1 MLIKTIMYDFT
12 LNSLTQ
18 KLRGKADLDEIRNF
32 SKLVNKRLEELN
44 KKNELKINQLDID
57 ELNDFNKLLQIADY
71 ILCLH
76 EEKKDLHSILKK
88 FVDIINESIDS
99 IEVVDDKTNE
109 LIIEADSTIN
119 KLKNHQNNMDRP
131 LLDNSS

>member
-1 MLIKTIMYDFT
+1 MYDST
-12 LNSLTQ
+12 LNGLTK
-18 KLRGKADLDEIRNF
+18 KLRGKTDLGEIRNF

-44 KKNELKINQLDID
+44 KKNELKINQLNID
-57 ELNDFNKLLQIADY
+57 ELNDFNKLLQISDY

-76 EEKKDLHSILKK
+76 EEKKDLYSILKN

-99 IEVVDDKTNE
+99 IEIVDDQTNE

-119 KLKNHQNNMDRP
+119 KLKNHQNNIDRP
-131 LLDNSS
+131 LLDNRS

>member
-1 MLIKTIMYDFT
+1 MYNST

-18 KLRGKADLDEIRNF
+18 KLRGKTDLDEIRNF

-119 KLKNHQNNMDRP
+119 KLKSHQNNMDGS
-131 LLDNSS
+131 LLDNRS

>member
-1 MLIKTIMYDFT
+1 M
-12 LNSLTQ
+12 NSLTQ
-18 KLRGKADLDEIRNF
+18 KLRGKADLNEIRNF

-44 KKNELKINQLDID
+44 KKNELKINQLNMD
-57 ELNDFNKLLQIADY
+57 ELNDFNKLLQISDY

-119 KLKNHQNNMDRP
+119 KLKNHQNNIDRP
-131 LLDNSS
+131 LLDNRS

>member
-1 MLIKTIMYDFT
+1 M
-12 LNSLTQ
+12 NSLTQ
-18 KLRGKADLDEIRNF
+18 KLRGKADLNEIRNF

-44 KKNELKINQLDID
+44 KKNELKINQLNID

-119 KLKNHQNNMDRP
+119 KLKNHQNNMDGP
-131 LLDNSS
+131 LLDNRS

>member
-1 MLIKTIMYDFT
+1 MHDYT
-12 LNSLTQ
+12 LDSLTK

-32 SKLVNKRLEELN
+32 SRLVNKRLEELN
-44 KKNELKINQLDID
+44 RKNELKINQLNTD
-57 ELNDFNKLLQIADY
+57 ELNDFSKLLQIADY

-88 FVDIINESIDS
+88 FVDIINDSIDS

>member
-1 MLIKTIMYDFT
+1 MYNST

-18 KLRGKADLDEIRNF
+18 KLRGKTDLDEIRNF
-32 SKLVNKRLEELN
+32 SKLVNKRLEELD
-44 KKNELKINQLDID
+44 KKNKLKINQLNID

-88 FVDIINESIDS
+88 FVDIINDSIDS